1 MRAFVNGR
9 AQGSIIDMQDEQLI
23 SGLRRAVGGAFA
35 VKNLLDYEHDV
46 DVTAA
51 VLIEKILKSRTID
64 LFDTIQ
70 RFQIDFL
77 NIMAFSEN
85 PDYLNSTIDVLSLGA
100 KERLTHWIRWQAMA
114 TLEHL
119 IFKPPYL
126 GTFMKASV
134 PIWVQMANQKLQ
146 NRLATEKSGSAHR
159 EDLLQ
164 KYIDAGEKH
173 KDTVKPEIVRRMVSS
188 TIAAGFDTTA
198 FTMTAMIYY
207 LLKNPET
214 FTKLQQELETG
225 VARGQLSNPPKYLEA
240 ANLRYLSAVLKEA
253 MRCYP
258 FLAVLLER
266 VVPAGGAPVAG
277 TWLPG
282 GTVVGC
288 HPVLV
293 HEDRNCFGEDVD
305 VFRPERWLTD
315 DAEKLLAMERA
326 SLGFGSGKRACL
338 GRHIAELEIKKVIP
352 ALLLKFKVS
361 AFISSSRLTSLT
373 CFADARVKLSLVDPQ
388 AVFESADNLTS
399 FPKPIMVTF
408 EERP

>member
-1 MRAFVNGR
+1 
-9 AQGSIIDMQDEQLI
+9 MQDEQLI

-64 LFDTIQ
+64 VFDTIQ

-77 NIMAFSEN
+77 TIMAFSEN
-85 PDYLNSTIDVLSLGA
+85 PDYLNSATDVSSVSG
-100 KERLTHWIRWQAMA
+100 KGRFTHWIQWQAMP

-119 IFKPPYL
+119 IYKPPYL
-126 GTFMKASV
+126 SSFMKTSI
-134 PIWVQMANQKLQ
+134 PIWAQMANQKLR
-146 NRLATEKSGSAHR
+146 NRLATEKSGSGRYA
-159 EDLLQ
+159 DLLQ

-173 KDTVKPEIVRRMVSS
+173 KDTVKPEIVQRMVSS
-188 TIAAGFDTTA
+188 TISAGFDTTA

-214 FTKLQQELETG
+214 LPKLQQELESG
-225 VARGQLSNPPKYLEA
+225 VARGQLSNPPKYAET

-266 VVPAGGAPVAG
+266 VVPAGGALVAG

-282 GTVVGC
+282 GAVVGC

-293 HEDRNCFGEDVD
+293 HEDRNCFGEDAD

-315 DAEKLLAMERA
+315 DTEKLIAMERA

-352 ALLLKFKVS
+352 ALLLRFKVS
-361 AFISSSRLTSLT
+361 DSISSSRQTST
-373 CFADARVKLSLVDPQ
+373 GQSC
-388 AVFESADNLTS
+388 
-399 FPKPIMVTF
+399 
-408 EERP
+408 